1 MSESQAV
8 YLTNSPFTPEQE
20 RKIKRFLDVIKD
32 SGGFG
37 CVEIEVKEGKIKFIN
52 LKEVR
57 GLVEPK

>member
-1 MSESQAV
+1 MSESPAV

-37 CVEIEVKEGKIKFIN
+37 CVEIEVKDGQIKFIN